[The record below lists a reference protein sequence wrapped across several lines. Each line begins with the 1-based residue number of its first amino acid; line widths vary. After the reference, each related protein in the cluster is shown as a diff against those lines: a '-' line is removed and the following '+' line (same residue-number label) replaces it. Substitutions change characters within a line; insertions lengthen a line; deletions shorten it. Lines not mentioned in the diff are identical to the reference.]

1 LATLAAIVVTAVA
14 VAVTSTPTL
23 EGGPI
28 VVFNAAAA
36 TVKTGVA
43 VGAAIDGPP
52 PRRVS
57 PHDASSMLEKGK
69 CNKNGT
75 ENIGI
80 QAFDAI
86 LQLSVGYRLMA

>member
-1 LATLAAIVVTAVA
+1 MA

-23 EGGPI
+23 EGGR
-28 VVFNAAAA
+28 VVVSDAAAA
-36 TVKTGVA
+36 TVITGVA

-69 CNKNGT
+69 RNKNGT
-75 ENIGI
+75 KDVDI
-80 QAFDAI
+80 QA
-86 LQLSVGYRLMA
+86 